1 MTEFTPIE
9 ILMLSRDESVNT
21 EDIKGESGERVDFPT
36 ENKDKEGWTRTVY
49 REICKTQGHWENY
62 ICK

>member
-36 ENKDKEGWTRTVY
+36 ENKDKEG
-49 REICKTQGHWENY
+49 
-62 ICK
+62 